1 MLAVLSIE
9 QLDAELGSMVCGVVT
24 VSVDLK
30 LVKPPLHSYSI
41 KNKYHNFVSL

>member
-1 MLAVLSIE
+1 VLAVLSIE